1 MKTKI
6 VLKISVAMKLK
17 AMGYKI
23 LDTMPNR
30 NDKNLIV
37 WVFEETPEF
46 MRDFKKMTNK

>member
-1 MKTKI
+1 
-6 VLKISVAMKLK
+6 MKLK

-46 MRDFKKMTNK
+46 MRDFKKLTNK

>member
-17 AMGYKI
+17 DMGYKI